1 MYLWSLFGYDLM
13 ERPILH
19 GVTDDLARAMRAV
32 EPQLK
37 DGRAFICVIEEV
49 RMRIS
54 VTGLEENYVPTGKRW
69 NGRRNTSDG
78 VHWRMS
84 AGPADPSLI
93 YRVPES
99 PYPAGLRDP
108 RDLRGLVA

>member
-19 GVTDDLARAMRAV
+19 GVTDDLAKAMRAV

-49 RMRIS
+49 RMRIN
-54 VTGLEENYVPTGKRW
+54 VTGLEENYAATGRRW

-78 VHWRMS
+78 VHWRLS
-84 AGPADPSLI
+84 VGAADASLI

-99 PYPAGLRDP
+99 LYRGDL
-108 RDLRGLVA
+108 RDLRGLMA